1 MTHHAR
7 LLFTTAALFNWSV
20 ALGLLFPSTQL
31 SQLLQLTPVEG
42 GDLIL
47 RHIASALIAVFGWA
61 YWCVACDPQR
71 WRALVVIGV
80 LGKSLVVALV
90 GVHWVLGTI
99 NGHWPALVMADLI
112 YALLFLD
119 FLRRY
124 SLSCNARP

>member
-20 ALGLLFPSTQL
+20 ALGLLFPPALL

-61 YWCVACDPQR
+61 YWLVARDPQR
-71 WRALVVIGV
+71 WRALAVIGV
-80 LGKSLVVALV
+80 IGKSLVVALV
-90 GVHWVLGTI
+90 GVHWGLGTI
-99 NGHWPALVMADLI
+99 NGYWPALVMADLI

-124 SLSCNARP
+124 PLPAHARA